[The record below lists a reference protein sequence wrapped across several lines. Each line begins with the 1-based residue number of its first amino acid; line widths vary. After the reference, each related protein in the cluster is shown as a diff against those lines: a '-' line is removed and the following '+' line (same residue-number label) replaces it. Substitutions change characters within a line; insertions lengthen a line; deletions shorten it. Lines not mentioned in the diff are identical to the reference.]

1 VMKILEPM
9 PSTVPGVGEVLR
21 DFGPAYAA
29 SGFLGLVFA
38 ASGPTAIILSVGA
51 MGGLSS
57 DQIASWFFGVFFVN
71 GLITI
76 TLSWLYRQPLGV
88 YWTIPGTVL
97 VGPALTHLSFAE
109 VVGAFYVTGLIILAV
124 GASGWVR
131 RAMQAVPMPI
141 IMAMVA
147 GVFLK
152 FGLDLVK
159 TVRGD
164 IALGLPMTAAFL
176 LLSAVPNLGRRVPP
190 LLGALLVGAIVIVGL
205 GRFDASTVGS
215 FQVAHPVLA
224 HPAWSANA
232 MLELVIPLAITVL
245 VVQNG
250 QGFAVLAQAGHA
262 APVNASTVACGIGSL
277 AAASVGAISSCVT
290 GPTNAL
296 LVSTGEPR
304 RHYTAAIWMGLLA
317 TVFGLLSPAFTRL
330 LLAAPREYIA
340 LVAGFAMLR
349 VLQAAF
355 VTAFRDRFSLGA
367 LVCFLVTVAD
377 VTVLNVGGA
386 FWGLVA
392 GLAISRLLERPDF
405 RVA

>member
-1 VMKILEPM
+1 MKILEPM